1 MDFVDLQASIREEQ
15 GKQLNKR
22 LRHKGVVPG
31 VVYKKGE
38 QTVPLKMDKKSLAKA
53 LHTEAGENVIIKL
66 LLDGAKKH
74 KERIVVIKEIQRD
87 PVKDSLIHIDFN
99 EISLTDTLKV
109 KVPVISKGE
118 AIGVK
123 QEGGVL
129 QHIIWEVE
137 VECLPTNIP
146 DKIEVD
152 VSNLKIGAVI
162 MLKDVIPPK
171 DVKILGDI
179 ESIVFSVAHA
189 KAVEEVV
196 AADATGEG
204 AALEPEL
211 IREKKEKEEDSE
223 EAGAP
228 EKKEEKKEEKK

>member
-1 MDFVDLQASIREEQ
+1 MDFVELQAGIREEQ

-22 LRHKGVVPG
+22 LRQKGVVPG
-31 VVYKKGE
+31 IVYKKGE
-38 QTVPLKMDKKSLAKA
+38 EAIPLKIDKKSLAKA

-66 LLDGAKKH
+66 LVDGAKKK
-74 KERIVVIKEIQRD
+74 KERIVVVKEVQRD
-87 PVKDSLIHIDFN
+87 PVKDILIHIDFN

-109 KVPVISKGE
+109 KVPVTSKGE

-129 QHIIWEVE
+129 QHIIWEAE

-152 VSNLKIGAVI
+152 VSNLKIGDVI
-162 MLKDVIPPK
+162 MLKEIIPPK
-171 DVKILGDI
+171 DVKILGDS
-179 ESIVFSVAHA
+179 ESIIFSVAHP
-189 KAVEEVV
+189 KAVEEV
-196 AADATGEG
+196 AAAAETGEE
-204 AALEPEL
+204 AASEPEL
-211 IREKKEKEEDSE
+211 IREKKEKEEEQE

-228 EKKEEKKEEKK
+228 DKKEEKKEEKK